1 MLSTMRLHPQTYAFT
16 AVSHERRR
24 IFQRTANAEL
34 LIAAIFL
41 YRDQSRF
48 RLHGFVVM
56 PDHIHVLLTP
66 EESIEK
72 TAQLIKGGYSFAIRK
87 QFAGEVWQAGYHAH
101 RVLDA
106 EDYWNQLAYIA
117 NNPVKRQMEEYPHV
131 HTQFLDQLDS
141 VPEMWAGL
149 KNPYPGS

>member
-1 MLSTMRLHPQTYAFT
+1 
-16 AVSHERRR
+16 
-24 IFQRTANAEL
+24 
-34 LIAAIFL
+34 
-41 YRDQSRF
+41 
-48 RLHGFVVM
+48 M